1 MNNLFKPPSRDRRRR
16 QLSALGLVTLVLL
29 SGSQVTRAARGLV
42 DQANEVF
49 TSRASRNIGNL
60 APIGQEFK
68 PQQRKL
74 NMVELFLDDAACTR
88 DGGSGAE
95 VQVRIRRATI
105 DGPVLA
111 ESPAVAFPNCFDGI
125 IRFEFH
131 KDVRVTAGSTHV
143 LEVVAVAGQANV
155 FGNDR
160 GSTYPRGRQVIQGVP
175 HEDKDLWF
183 RVGRVSP
190 EDRWWQ

>member
-1 MNNLFKPPSRDRRRR
+1 MNDHSGPSRGRRHRR
-16 QLSALGLVTLVLL
+16 LRLLSLLTLALLSA
-29 SGSQVTRAARGLV
+29 SQITQAARGLV

-49 TSRASRNIGNL
+49 TSRVSRNVATL

-68 PQQRKL
+68 PRERKL
-74 NMVELFLDDAACTR
+74 NMVELYLDDASCTKD
-88 DGGSGAE
+88 DGAGAE
-95 VQVRIRRATI
+95 VLVRIRRATI
-105 DGPVLA
+105 EGAVLA

-131 KDVRVTAGSTHV
+131 KDLRVTAGSTYV
-143 LEVVAVAGQANV
+143 LEVVAVSGQANV

-183 RVGRVSP
+183 REGTVSA
-190 EDRWWQ
+190 EDKWWK